1 MFKESDVFSTLKLS
15 PSDRIRVLDRLDEL
29 EREDAGRERRTQERF
44 DYRPEAGLT
53 VRIEQP
59 GGSVSTHLVAGRN
72 ISTTGLSF
80 LHGGFLHIGTRCT
93 VRLIALNDESFMAS
107 GRVSR
112 CRSVHGRVHEVG
124 LKFDRPLE
132 LAKFITVA
140 SAAAPSTP
148 PQPAVDDKPE

>member
-1 MFKESDVFSTLKLS
+1 MFRESDVFSTLKLS
-15 PSDRIRVLDRLDEL
+15 AGDKLRVLDRLDEL
-29 EREDAGRERRTQERF
+29 EREDAGRERRTQERY
-44 DYRPEAGLT
+44 DYRPEGGLT

-72 ISTTGLSF
+72 ISTNGLSF
-80 LHGGFLHIGTRCT
+80 LHGGFLHNGTRCT
-93 VRLIALNDESFMAS
+93 VRLIALNEETVLAT

-132 LAKFITVA
+132 LEKFLVVA
-140 SAAAPSTP
+140 SPDGPNPSE
-148 PQPAVDDKPE
+148 PAGSPTKAE